1 MFVKRNACRICDKK
15 ILVSSPDFAELCIV
29 CGSEFRE
36 MMIAVAELSAEI
48 EHAYG
53 VKKGSKPRKRAAHG
67 VPIEEIAIRME
78 LNSIKKK
85 K

>member
-1 MFVKRNACRICDKK
+1 VRRKACRICDQK
-15 ILVSSPDFAELCIV
+15 ILVSSPDFDELCIV
-29 CGSEFRE
+29 CGDEFRE

-48 EHAYG
+48 ASAYG
-53 VKKGSKPRKRAAHG
+53 VKTGKTRRRPLPG

-78 LNSIKKK
+78 LNRIKKK